1 MRRDATD
8 GSAAHRTG
16 LSYQLTGVTSHA
28 VLLHAFAFPVPLP
41 VGARDTGGGVARSLI
56 RHV

>member
-16 LSYQLTGVTSHA
+16 LSYQLTGVTSHV
-28 VLLHAFAFPVPLP
+28 VLLHAFLCRFRWERVTRAEE
-41 VGARDTGGGVARSLI
+41 
-56 RHV
+56 